1 VVSTFSAT
9 RFACGRLKHFGAQLS
24 ISVHAVLSASIRAIK
39 GTLSTR
45 RSADLFPALSA
56 RKMFTLPR
64 KHWVMNGLAWD
75 SKNG

>member
-9 RFACGRLKHFGAQLS
+9 RFACGHLKHFGAQLS

-64 KHWVMNGLAWD
+64 KRWVMNGLAWD

>member
-1 VVSTFSAT
+1 MDELGA
-9 RFACGRLKHFGAQLS
+9 AGAQLS
-24 ISVHAVLSASIRAIK
+24 ISVHVSASIRAIK

-64 KHWVMNGLAWD
+64 KRWVMNGLAWD